1 VTTAVEEPTKE
12 QETEAQEAPQAPESQ
27 AESNVAALFK
37 WSEYVHVGVG
47 AEECENREN
56 GKCRDPEHFHAWCR
70 LANQFQIRD
79 ITEKAN
85 AARARRIMTLRDPD
99 SDARVIMEEEL
110 TRIRDANMRDILID
124 EIVDQDFNEIYM
136 EAVRTVDDIDAEIP
150 ELESEDDKEPVKLYE
165 HIDQDRE
172 EYGRRL
178 TLDEDQRGE
187 DFEELQKRVEAHQEA
202 VEQERQ
208 RIIALKRE
216 PLEQMDWDQLLTI
229 VRNDRIQDEAQ
240 QVWLQTFNTWHW
252 FVCTYKPVPQGRP
265 GERVF
270 RTYND
275 MRYEADGNVIAAI
288 ERTFTDLESRLTTS
302 RAVGKS

>member
-110 TRIRDANMRDILID
+110 TRIL
-124 EIVDQDFNEIYM
+124 
-136 EAVRTVDDIDAEIP
+136 DAEIP